1 MASRV
6 GMAIPCH
13 VRDIGLCFQY
23 PIPSLSR
30 LNPAPHITL
39 VQLNSGEYADLK
51 DLRTHLFDTLFLEH
65 NCDAVLSVCTDYRII
80 NKNLLNEVSLEKVVN
95 YGRFFT
101 TPIIG
106 AFYYLL
112 RRCTNS
118 PWSAMYSIPKD
129 VWFNEVRDNP
139 LWDGYDGSIPKCVK
153 MNYEV
158 NYKVNY
164 LLTRRNTKRIVDLS
178 LENYRKDR
186 SLIRFVLKMLLGV
199 KI

>member
-1 MASRV
+1 MKV
-6 GMAIPCH
+6 GVAIPCH
-13 VRDIGLCFQY
+13 TRDIEICFQY

-30 LNPAPHITL
+30 LTPAPHLTL
-39 VQLNSGEYADLK
+39 IKLNSGKYADLK
-51 DLRTHLFDTLFLEH
+51 EIRTQLFDSLFNDH
-65 NCDAVLSVCTDYRII
+65 DCDAVLSVCTDYLIVNR
-80 NKNLLNEVSLEKVVN
+80 NLLNEIPLDRVAN
-95 YGRFFT
+95 FGRFFN

-106 AFYYLL
+106 LFFYLL
-112 RRCTNS
+112 RLCTRS

-139 LWDGYDGSIPKCVK
+139 LWKGDDGDIPKCVK

-164 LLTRRNTKRIVDLS
+164 LLIRRNTKRIVDLS

-186 SLIRFVLKMLLGV
+186 SLFRFISKMLLGV

>member
-1 MASRV
+1 
-6 GMAIPCH
+6 MAIPCH
-13 VRDIGLCFQY
+13 ERDIEICFKY
-23 PIPSLSR
+23 PVPTLSR
-30 LNPAPHITL
+30 LNPAPHIIL
-39 VQLNSGEYADLK
+39 IKVNSGKYTDLK
-51 DLRTHLFDTLFLEH
+51 EIRTSLFDALFNDY
-65 NCDAVLSVCTDYRII
+65 NCDVVLSVCTDYLIVNR
-80 NKNLLNEVSLEKVVN
+80 NLLNEIPLDRVAN
-95 YGRFFT
+95 FGRFFN

-106 AFYYLL
+106 LFYYLL

-139 LWDGYDGSIPKCVK
+139 LWRGYDGDIPKCVK
-153 MNYEV
+153 MNYDV

-164 LLTRRNTKRIVDLS
+164 LLTRRNTRRIVDLS

-186 SLIRFVLKMLLGV
+186 SLFRFFLKMMLGV